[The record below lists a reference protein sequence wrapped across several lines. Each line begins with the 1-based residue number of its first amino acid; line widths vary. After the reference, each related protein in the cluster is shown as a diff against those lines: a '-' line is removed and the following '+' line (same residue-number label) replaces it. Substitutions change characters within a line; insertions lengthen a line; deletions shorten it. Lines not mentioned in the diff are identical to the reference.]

1 MLAGVI
7 EKRYIKV
14 KAKKQQV
21 FLLKKAEDRT
31 NSGG

>member
-1 MLAGVI
+1 MLAGVV
-7 EKRYIKV
+7 EKRYVKV

-21 FLLKKAEDRT
+21 FLLKKAGERT